1 MFKSNFEK
9 IVLGVILAVP
19 ATGSLL
25 VSGMAYSQQLEEVI
39 VTARARSE
47 TLQDVPATI
56 TAFTENQIENIGI
69 QRAEDFIYM
78 TPGVTMV
85 NTVEIGDT
93 SFSGMWRFGGAYP
106 I

>member
-47 TLQDVPATI
+47 TLQDV
-56 TAFTENQIENIGI
+56 QIG
-69 QRAEDFIYM
+69 RAH
-78 TPGVTMV
+78 V
-85 NTVEIGDT
+85 
-93 SFSGMWRFGGAYP
+93 
-106 I
+106 